1 MSRKVAVLSIFLFL
15 ATIQLG
21 CRTTSWPTGGGSGE
35 SSQKQ
40 NTQADGILNDGV
52 ALVEESRRQSLIRCG
67 TYSVSELILG
77 VGLGIA
83 VPHPLVWPVAS
94 LFVAGELVEC
104 FLFRQNDMPKV
115 AQVQRLESRLEK
127 KSRQQIRRVEQRLR
141 EEILRESQRSQE
153 KTDESRR
160 AVAKGARELGEVSRK
175 EQEQIERLANKV
187 LRDIYIEVELLKDT
201 KFVIDEE
208 IIEEVIKQVE

>member
-15 ATIQLG
+15 TTIQLG
-21 CRTTSWPTGGGSGE
+21 CQTTSRPTSGGSVE
-35 SSQKQ
+35 PSQKQ
-40 NTQADGILNDGV
+40 NTQADGKLNDGV
-52 ALVEESRRQSLIRCG
+52 ALGAESRRQSLLRCG

-83 VPHPLVWPVAS
+83 VSHPLVWPVAS

-104 FLFRQNDMPKV
+104 FLFRQNDIPKV
-115 AQVQRLESRLEK
+115 AQVQRLENRLEK
-127 KSRQQIRRVEQRLR
+127 KNRQQIRRAEQRLR
-141 EEILRESQRSQE
+141 EEMLREAQHSQE
-153 KTDESRR
+153 KIAEARR
-160 AVAKGARELGEVSRK
+160 EVAKGARELGEVSKK

-187 LRDIYIEVELLKDT
+187 LRDIYIEVELLKGT

-208 IIEEVIKQVE
+208 IIEEVTRQVE